1 MFTAYVQ
8 LGYLV
13 RTSNV
18 SSKFDTKRT
27 FTVTSVKIPRASN
40 ITEWT
45 GFGFIQ
51 WHAAVTRGGRIVA
64 VGAGRGIASARP

>member
-1 MFTAYVQ
+1 MHVYSHKRQTA
-8 LGYLV
+8 
-13 RTSNV
+13 
-18 SSKFDTKRT
+18 
-27 FTVTSVKIPRASN
+27 RASN

-51 WHAAVTRGGRIVA
+51 WRAAVTRGDRIVA